1 MKTLLTLALT
11 TMMTVPAFAAETDN
25 VKEVTD
31 VYVQQHN
38 IDVKNAM
45 QASVRQDILSAISNF
60 RVPLLIN
67 SVDMLVN
74 NTQEVSEVSE
84 QAEIE

>member
-45 QASVRQDILSAISNF
+45 QASVRQDILTAISNF

-74 NTQEVSEVSE
+74 NTQVVSEVSE
-84 QAEIE
+84 QAVIE

>member
-45 QASVRQDILSAISNF
+45 QASVRQDILTAISNF

>member
-45 QASVRQDILSAISNF
+45 QASVRQDILTAISNF

-74 NTQEVSEVSE
+74 NTQVVSEVSE